1 VKSLANLFLC
11 IILISACASSPQKEY
26 EKIPIGSDKGH
37 VLHLLGNPDRTYR
50 KNSIDRWVY
59 NFRYDESTDRPTVY
73 EKEIWFENG
82 KVVYKD
88 KPGAHSFERKEI
100 GPKRSDYEPI

>member
-1 VKSLANLFLC
+1 MKSLAYLFLC
-11 IILISACASSPQKEY
+11 IILIPGCASSPQKDY
-26 EKIPIGSDKGH
+26 EKIPIGSDKGY

-50 KNSIDRWVY
+50 KSSVDRWVY
-59 NFRYDESTDRPTVY
+59 YFRSEDSTNRPAVY

-88 KPGAHSFERKEI
+88 KGGEPKSERRDI
-100 GPKRSDYEPI
+100 GPQRSDYEPI